1 MWPFSRIH
9 NLEHETI
16 RQEGRVISYKN
27 RLRRIRELSECP
39 PDCDLEAWIRV
50 LAGAAKTHWARTAT
64 PEPFP
69 IGIALLKADPPEA
82 AEPKGET
89 DD

>member
-39 PDCDLEAWIRV
+39 SDCDLESWVTEI
-50 LAGAAKTHWARTAT
+50 LGAAKTHLARTGRCLVT
-64 PEPFP
+64 ESRQSC
-69 IGIALLKADPPEA
+69 GDSS
-82 AEPKGET
+82 G
-89 DD
+89 D